1 MSDPI
6 HDIAVQ
12 VAEIEDYYDHYGFA
26 DAQAEPGGL
35 AAEIAH
41 MLRDAPR
48 YVIDRLYSLYSD
60 TGDFQALHLAAMVR
74 RTCIEAA

>member
-6 HDIAVQ
+6 RDIALRVS
-12 VAEIEDYYDHYGFA
+12 ELEDYYDHFA
-26 DAQAEPGGL
+26 FVDAQAQPGGL

-41 MLRDAPR
+41 MLREAPH

-60 TGDFQALHLAAMVR
+60 TGDFDALHLAATIR
-74 RTCIEAA
+74 RECIEAA